1 VRPETT
7 WYRGKSMNPTILL
20 NVREACSALRISRR
34 TLHELVRRGDLPAV
48 RLSDARKAGLR
59 FRLADLEQW
68 AAQRVRRGARQ
79 QAEAAELVEGQGHAD
94 AR

>member
-1 VRPETT
+1 MRPETT

-59 FRLADLEQW
+59 FRVADLEQW
-68 AAQRVRRGARQ
+68 AAQRVRVGRQ
-79 QAEAAELVEGQGHAD
+79 QAEATAEHEGQGHD
-94 AR
+94 AA

>member
-1 VRPETT
+1 
-7 WYRGKSMNPTILL
+7 MNPTILL

-59 FRLADLEQW
+59 FRVADLEQW
-68 AAQRVRRGARQ
+68 AAQRVRVGRQ
-79 QAEAAELVEGQGHAD
+79 QAVAAEHEGQGNGAVQ
-94 AR
+94 